1 MTGAWVPLTRLESD
15 ESDCR
20 VHADSHVLVCF
31 PWQVGGDADATE
43 GAEPSHMHFAGDENF
58 NRGYEWWLMKEAK
71 KRNPSIKLFVIP
83 HPLHQLICAL
93 LLLHISP
100 SRKYSIL
107 LRESTL
113 PFVN

>member
-1 MTGAWVPLTRLESD
+1 VGAWVPLARPESD
-15 ESDCR
+15 ESDCS
-20 VHADSHVLVCF
+20 VHYADSRVLVCF

-83 HPLHQLICAL
+83 HPLHSSFVHYCCFTFHLQKSTAFSCVN
-93 LLLHISP
+93 LHY
-100 SRKYSIL
+100 RL
-107 LRESTL
+107 
-113 PFVN
+113 